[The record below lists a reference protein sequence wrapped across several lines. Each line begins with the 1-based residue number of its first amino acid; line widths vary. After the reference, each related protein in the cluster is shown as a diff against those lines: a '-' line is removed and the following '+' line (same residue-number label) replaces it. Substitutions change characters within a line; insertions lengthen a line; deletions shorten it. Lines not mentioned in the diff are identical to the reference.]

1 MCRFNFNPIMLMS
14 KKETEVILTEN
25 VVSLGAAEGDVVKVK
40 PGYARNFLLPQGKA
54 IPASAGNQ
62 RYIESLQSRR
72 AEREATE
79 RQHMEELRDSLK
91 SLRLHVKVKTGEG
104 GKMFGSVT
112 AGTICDELHN
122 QFDLE
127 LDRKKV
133 ALVKPLR
140 ELGEFDV
147 KLKLHTDLE
156 GELKVFVES
165 ENPLPT
171 PQSVAD
177 EEAAKKAAAE
187 KATE

>member
-1 MCRFNFNPIMLMS
+1 MS

-25 VVSLGAAEGDVVKVK
+25 VVSLGAAEGDTVKVK
-40 PGYARNFLLPQGKA
+40 PGFARNFLLPQGKA

-91 SLRLHVKVKTGEG
+91 SLRLHIKVKTGEG
-104 GKMFGSVT
+104 DKMFGSVT

-165 ENPLPT
+165 ENLLPT
-171 PQSVAD
+171 PQPVAD

-187 KATE
+187 KAEETAD

>member
-1 MCRFNFNPIMLMS
+1 MS
-14 KKETEVILTEN
+14 KKESEIILTEN

-62 RYIESLQSRR
+62 RYIDALQARR
-72 AEREATE
+72 TEREATE
-79 RQHMEELRDSLK
+79 RQHMEELRDSLQN
-91 SLRLHVKVKTGEG
+91 LRLHIKVKTGEA
-104 GKMFGSVT
+104 GKLFGSVT
-112 AGTICDELHN
+112 AGTICDELRN

-133 ALVKPLR
+133 ALDKPLR

-147 KLKLHTDLE
+147 KLKLHSELE

-171 PQSVAD
+171 PESVAE
-177 EEAAKKAAAE
+177 EEAARKEAAE
-187 KATE
+187 AAKESADTPAS

>member
-1 MCRFNFNPIMLMS
+1 MS
-14 KKETEVILTEN
+14 KKETKVILTEN
-25 VVSLGAAEGDVVKVK
+25 VVSLGAAEGDVVNVK

-62 RYIESLQSRR
+62 RYIDALQARR
-72 AEREATE
+72 AEREASE

-91 SLRLHVKVKTGEG
+91 TLRLHIKVKTGEE

-112 AGTICDELHN
+112 AGTICDELRN

-133 ALVKPLR
+133 ALEKPLR
-140 ELGEFDV
+140 ELGEYDV
-147 KLKLHTDLE
+147 RLKLHTDLE

-171 PQSVAD
+171 PEAVAE
-177 EEAAKKAAAE
+177 EEAAKKAADEATAE
-187 KATE
+187 APAG

>member
-1 MCRFNFNPIMLMS
+1 MLIS

-25 VVSLGAAEGDVVKVK
+25 MRDLRAAEGDTVKVK
-40 PGYARNFLLPQGKA
+40 PGFARNFLFPQGKA

-91 SLRLHVKVKTGEG
+91 SLRLHIKVKTGEA

-122 QFDLE
+122 QFDLD

-187 KATE
+187 KVTE